1 MEARA
6 TAKYLRSTA
15 RKARLVAD
23 SVRGQKVGDALT
35 LLEHGSSTKA
45 SEDVAKVL
53 KSAVANLQN
62 KNVDANVS
70 VDDLRIKEIRV
81 DEGPTLKRFRPRAQG
96 RAYQILKHMCHVSV
110 TVCS

>member
-15 RKARLVAD
+15 RKARLIAD
-23 SVRGQKVGDALT
+23 AVRGQSVSNALVR
-35 LLEHGSSTKA
+35 LEHGSKKKA
-45 SEDVAKVL
+45 SEDIAKVL

-62 KNVDANVS
+62 SNLDANVN

-81 DEGPTLKRFRPRAQG
+81 DEGPMMKRYRARAQG
-96 RAYQILKHMCHVSV
+96 RAYGILKRMCHVSV
-110 TVCS
+110 TVTS